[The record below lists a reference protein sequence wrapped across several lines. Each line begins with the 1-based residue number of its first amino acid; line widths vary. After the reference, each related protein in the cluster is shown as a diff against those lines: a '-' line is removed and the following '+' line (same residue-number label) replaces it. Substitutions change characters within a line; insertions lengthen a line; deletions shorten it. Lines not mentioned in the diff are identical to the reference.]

1 MANNYKDRLPFA
13 DFCKTLKI
21 ASHNAKFDA
30 KLKEIKYHKRIDE
43 KRKELLNN
51 NKVKSI
57 IEDLRTQTIF
67 RNVCNK
73 YNIYPIEKSNKD
85 NYTYILIYKMI

>member
-21 ASHNAKFDA
+21 ASNNTKFDA
-30 KLKEIKYHKRIDE
+30 QLKEIKYHKRIDE

-51 NKVKSI
+51 NKVKS
-57 IEDLRTQTIF
+57 R
-67 RNVCNK
+67 
-73 YNIYPIEKSNKD
+73 
-85 NYTYILIYKMI
+85 

>member
-1 MANNYKDRLPFA
+1 MANNYKDRLSFA

-21 ASHNAKFDA
+21 ASHNTKFDA

-51 NKVKSI
+51 NKVKS
-57 IEDLRTQTIF
+57 RQ
-67 RNVCNK
+67 
-73 YNIYPIEKSNKD
+73 
-85 NYTYILIYKMI
+85 